1 MNTHVSPLGDIYL
14 GSVLDG
20 LNAAIEKLEPSS
32 ILLLA
37 DSNTLKYCVPL
48 LEPVIGTLQCVVIQA
63 GEQNKTLAACEH
75 IWAGLIEKGADRSA
89 LILNIGGGMIC
100 DLGGFAASCYQRG
113 IRFSHLPTSLL
124 SMADAAIGGKTGVN
138 FEGYKNYLGR
148 FEAPSFIWI
157 DPLFLT
163 TLPDREIKDGLA
175 EIIKHAI
182 IGSMALWESL
192 SGCGTTAS
200 IQWPTLL
207 QENLMIKK
215 RITEA
220 DPYEKGLRKVLN
232 FGHTIG
238 HALESHLL
246 KGPAPIS
253 HGQAVTLGMLTEA
266 KIANLMGLLDDK
278 DFQAIIDL
286 IHRLLGQVEVTLP
299 SIEEIQPWLRGDKK
313 KANGQ
318 VGFSLPDRIGSCGW
332 NILVENHVIAAGL
345 DWLATQVVNP
355 SERLSGDK

>member
-1 MNTHVSPLGDIYL
+1 MNTYASPIGDIHL
-14 GSVLDG
+14 GKVEDG
-20 LNAAIEKLEPSS
+20 LVVVLEKLQPSS
-32 ILLLA
+32 IILLA

-48 LEPVIGTLQCVVIQA
+48 LEPVIGTHQCIVIQA
-63 GEQNKTLAACEH
+63 GEQHKTLASCEH
-75 IWAGLIEKGADRSA
+75 IWASLIEKGADRSA
-89 LILNIGGGMIC
+89 LVLNIGGGMIC

-157 DPLFLT
+157 DPVFLA

-192 SGCGTTAS
+192 SRIDTLAS
-200 IQWPTLL
+200 IQWTSVL
-207 QENLMIKK
+207 QENVLIKK

-246 KGPAPIS
+246 KGPTPIS

-266 KIANLMGLLDDK
+266 KIANVMELLDDK
-278 DFQAIIDL
+278 DFQAIIEL

-299 SIEEIQPWLRGDKK
+299 SMEEIRPWLQGDKK

-318 VGFSLPDRIGSCGW
+318 VGFSLPDRIGSCSW
-332 NILVENHVIAAGL
+332 NILVEDQVIAAGL

-355 SERLSGDK
+355 SKRLS